1 MSGGLIV
8 KIGHTFTRCSV
19 CNREIMAFIVFYKD
33 GKVCWGGG
41 NKCGD
46 HSGALKSY
54 KDFPEMPKAELDK
67 YLRSHVL

>member
-1 MSGGLIV
+1 MSNGLIA

-33 GKVCWGGG
+33 GKVYWV
-41 NKCGD
+41 NKCGE

-54 KDFPEMPKAELDK
+54 KDFPEMPKYELDK
-67 YLRSHVL
+67 YLRSLVLE